1 VLRSALDAA
10 VRDQLLAHNPVAA
23 VKRPGVPRREAAH
36 LDAAGV
42 TKLLATADQS
52 RHHCALV
59 VIASTGLRRGEV
71 LALRWR
77 DVDLDAGVLTVR
89 GTAARVNGKL
99 TISPPK
105 TTRSRWVVPLSPAVV
120 TMLRKHRKTQITE
133 RLRAGDQWTDTG
145 LVFTNEFGGLVDPQ
159 ELLRAVK
166 RAAKAV
172 GLEGVSPHTLRN
184 SAATRWLEAG
194 VHIKAV
200 SDLLGHSSVA
210 ITGDTYGHTSD
221 TAARSAVVGL
231 AQSLG
236 LWIPLAQKLAHA
248 AIPWGFL

>member
-42 TKLLATADQS
+42 TK
-52 RHHCALV
+52 
-59 VIASTGLRRGEV
+59 
-71 LALRWR
+71 
-77 DVDLDAGVLTVR
+77 
-89 GTAARVNGKL
+89 
-99 TISPPK
+99 
-105 TTRSRWVVPLSPAVV
+105 
-120 TMLRKHRKTQITE
+120 
-133 RLRAGDQWTDTG
+133 
-145 LVFTNEFGGLVDPQ
+145 FGGLVDPQ

-172 GLEGVSPHTLRN
+172 GLEGVSPHTLRH

-221 TAARSAVVGL
+221 TAARSAVGGL

-236 LWIPLAQKLAHA
+236 L
-248 AIPWGFL
+248 

>member
-1 VLRSALDAA
+1 
-10 VRDQLLAHNPVAA
+10 
-23 VKRPGVPRREAAH
+23 
-36 LDAAGV
+36 
-42 TKLLATADQS
+42 
-52 RHHCALV
+52 
-59 VIASTGLRRGEV
+59 
-71 LALRWR
+71 
-77 DVDLDAGVLTVR
+77 
-89 GTAARVNGKL
+89 
-99 TISPPK
+99 
-105 TTRSRWVVPLSPAVV
+105 VPLSSAVV

-172 GLEGVSPHTLRN
+172 GLEGVSPHTLRH

-200 SDLLGHSSVA
+200 SDPLGHSSVA

-236 LWIPLAQKLAHA
+236 L
-248 AIPWGFL
+248 